1 MSLKA
6 STNNLAFLSPYL
18 SIRNEHLSKKDVI
31 SIKRSLAFKI
41 GAVCLVMGIVDIVI
55 NLVILLFMGLG
66 CDWKLVDTYGWS
78 GLISMFVAVG
88 CCLLSILFEVISLKS
103 KNERTKQAL
112 CRLGSNILYLGLA
125 AQMILA
131 LHADAQMGLTTT
143 GEAVTPAIAI
153 FALMLIVQ
161 PVFWKDAIILNLLT
175 VGGVIFTSIHS
186 AISHNMVALFYYIVI
201 AVGFLF
207 ADYIVVSI
215 LFYAETQRYCQVLR
229 NESLYDTA
237 MYDELTRCKNRYAL
251 REFLKENQK
260 RWETRNLNLLIV
272 MFDIDNFKEYNDQ
285 FSHPGGDYCLRNVAD
300 SIRKQFPSPNL
311 DFYRYGGEEFI
322 LFFEIRNKKDA
333 KLITLQVK
341 NAVSKLNMEAP
352 EGAPKEMVT
361 ISVGSTLIVTPI
373 DNFNFNDVLRT
384 VDGYLYKAKNAGKD
398 VCCLDGKIIK

>member
-1 MSLKA
+1 MALKE
-6 STNNLAFLSPYL
+6 STNNIAFLSPAL

-31 SIKRSLAFKI
+31 AIKRSLAFKV
-41 GAVCLVMGIVDIVI
+41 GAVCLVMGIVDIII
-55 NLVILLFMGLG
+55 NLVIVLFMGLETKW
-66 CDWKLVDTYGWS
+66 DLVGNYGWT
-78 GLISMFVAVG
+78 GLIGMFTALGACLFTIMFETIAV
-88 CCLLSILFEVISLKS
+88 KS
-103 KNERTKQAL
+103 KNEKTKRIT

-125 AQMILA
+125 AQMMLSI
-131 LHADAQMGLTTT
+131 HADAQMNLTTS
-143 GEAVTPAIAI
+143 GEAVTPAIAV
-153 FALMLIVQ
+153 FALLLIVQ
-161 PVFWKDAIILNLLT
+161 PVFWKDAITLNVIT
-175 VGGVIFTSIHS
+175 VGGVIATAIHS
-186 AISHNMVALFYYIVI
+186 TLMHNMVALFYYII
-201 AVGFLF
+201 ISTGFLF

-260 RWETRNLNLLIV
+260 RWETKNLNLLII

-311 DFYRYGGEEFI
+311 DFYRYGGEEFL

-333 KLITLQVK
+333 RLITLQVK
-341 NAVSKLNMEAP
+341 NAVSKLKMEAA

-361 ISVGSTLIVTPI
+361 ISVGSTLIVTPT
-373 DNFNFNDVLRT
+373 DFNFNDVLRT
-384 VDGYLYKAKNAGKD
+384 VDGYLYKAKGAGKD
-398 VCCLDGKIIK
+398 VCCIDGKIIK